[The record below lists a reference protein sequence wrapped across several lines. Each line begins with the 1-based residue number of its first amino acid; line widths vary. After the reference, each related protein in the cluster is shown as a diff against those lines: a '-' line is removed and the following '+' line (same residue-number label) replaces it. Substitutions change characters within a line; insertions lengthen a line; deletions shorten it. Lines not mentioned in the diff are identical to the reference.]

1 MSQPNRSKFHL
12 SLIPYIAAFIALA
25 PPIFLLTSCDSGDS
39 TTTNVVPGTVGT
51 PGGPVTG
58 RVALSVYSSTGALI
72 YSGTNTS
79 TSLSL
84 TSGVAYNFHL
94 DGTNVPA
101 ATTFNLSETNI
112 DVIGGTPTN
121 VTLNLGDNPVT
132 LAAAGDFVFALTAN
146 GTAASTTATAT
157 YQASVTCAN
166 PNFTVSS
173 LTPSGISVSAG
184 SGTNLY
190 NFSASTVV
198 TGANGTAPYLCAWDL
213 DGDGIQDTA
222 FSPCG
227 TAVSN
232 DYVNDLGTR
241 NTGLLVKDACNTTVS
256 VSASQ
261 TLAYTVPAMPGS
273 VFIYGQ
279 TSASTGTA
287 TTDTRLNAVNY
298 LATNSGGY
306 NIVLPLYT
314 PGANG
319 TGSYVINSTLNYG
332 LPSSVNFGMQIEL
345 TGFSDTINVSTM
357 TGTVDASAA
366 TIKQVSFS
374 TDEVGDQTP
383 ARALLGTTCTL
394 TNPNATVIF
403 QAGTPCSAGTTG
415 DNNSADVEV
424 WGNYVCPVSDASGGV
439 TITGEFDGIAH
450 LADSCSG
457 GGGGGGGITPIGL

>member
-1 MSQPNRSKFHL
+1 MSKL
-12 SLIPYIAAFIALA
+12 SLIPYIAAFVALA
-25 PPIFLLTSCDSGDS
+25 PPVFMLTSCNSGDS
-39 TTTNVVPGTVGT
+39 PTSTVVSGTVGT
-51 PGGPVTG
+51 TGGPVTG
-58 RVALSVYSSTGALI
+58 QVALSIYSSTGTLI
-72 YSGTNTS
+72 YSGTNAS

-84 TSGVAYNFHL
+84 TSGVAYNFQL
-94 DGTNVPA
+94 NGTNVA
-101 ATTFNLSETNI
+101 AGTTFTLQETNI
-112 DVIGGTPTN
+112 DVINGTPTN

-132 LAAAGDFVFALTAN
+132 IATSGDFLFAIGAN
-146 GTAASTTATAT
+146 GAAASTTSSQT

-166 PNFTVSS
+166 PTFTVSS
-173 LTPSGISVSAG
+173 LTPSGISVTAG

-190 NFSASTVV
+190 NFSASSVV

-213 DGDGIQDTA
+213 DGDAIQDTA

-241 NTGLLVKDACNTTVS
+241 NIGLLVKDACNTTVA
-256 VSASQ
+256 VAASQ
-261 TLAYTVPAMPGS
+261 TLAYTVPVMPGS

-287 TTDTRLNAVNY
+287 TTDLRLNAVNY

-319 TGSYVINSTLNYG
+319 TGSYVISATLNYG
-332 LPSSVNFGMQIEL
+332 LPSSVKFGEQIEL

-366 TIKQVSFS
+366 KIKQVSFS

-383 ARALLGTTCTL
+383 ARSLLGTACTL

-450 LADSCSG
+450 LADSCTG
-457 GGGGGGGITPIGL
+457 GGGGGGGTTPIGL